1 MFIAFCR
8 LCFWLRGWKVLRPL
22 PDLKQ
27 YIIVAGPHT
36 SNWDFIYGIAARDL
50 LKADIRFLGKQEL
63 FKFPFKRFF
72 LSLGGYPV
80 NRSKNDNVVEST
92 ARLFAENEQFILAL
106 SPEGTRRR
114 ADKLRTGFYHIA
126 RLAKVPYVLVGI
138 DYAKRQFI
146 FSEPIVPTAQI
157 EVEIERVSE
166 FFRSI
171 TGKYPELGIN

>member
-1 MFIAFCR
+1 
-8 LCFWLRGWKVLRPL
+8 
-22 PDLKQ
+22 
-27 YIIVAGPHT
+27 
-36 SNWDFIYGIAARDL
+36 
-50 LKADIRFLGKQEL
+50 
-63 FKFPFKRFF
+63 

-80 NRSKNDNVVEST
+80 NRTRNDNVVEST

-157 EVEIERVSE
+157 EIEIERVSE
-166 FFRSI
+166 FFRSV

>member
-8 LCFWLRGWKVLRPL
+8 LCFWLRGWTVLEPL

-27 YIIVAGPHT
+27 FIIVAGPHT
-36 SNWDFIYGIAARDL
+36 SNWDFIYGIAARDI
-50 LKADIRFLGKQEL
+50 LKADIRFLGKHEL

-92 ARLFAENEQFILAL
+92 ARLFAENERFVLAL
-106 SPEGTRRR
+106 SPEGTRRK

-138 DYAKRQFI
+138 DYGKRQFI
-146 FSEPIVPTAQI
+146 FSEPIEPTAD
-157 EVEIERVSE
+157 VDAEIERVSK

-171 TGKYPELGIN
+171 TGKYPEFGIN